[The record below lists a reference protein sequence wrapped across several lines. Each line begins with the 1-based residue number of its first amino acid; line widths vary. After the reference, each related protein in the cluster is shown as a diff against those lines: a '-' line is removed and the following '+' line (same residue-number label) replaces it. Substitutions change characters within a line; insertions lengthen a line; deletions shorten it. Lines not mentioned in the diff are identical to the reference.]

1 MNILDKFR
9 YKKDDPEQLN
19 IKLDQYSSKQTF
31 KNKENLS
38 KLLSTSV
45 RVSSEIFPNI
55 SKAIDNVFR
64 RIKLQNNFS
73 FFVTAN
79 HIETQAT
86 CIAMPLSDTA
96 EIVLTSKLVELLSQ
110 DELESVIA
118 HEIAHFHYQHALYPD
133 PNTVKDR
140 LEYLNLLHFSR
151 AAEISA
157 DRVGF
162 IGCGSLESS
171 LRAMLKITSGLS
183 DKHLKFNFSN
193 YLDQLRELKEIKGD
207 KNLMYS
213 THPNFL
219 IRMQALIWFSMS
231 NEYHKYSNT
240 NKKGSFDLKEVD
252 EKISLKASLL
262 DFKIGYFGTFI
273 LAICFLGLGATTI
286 YGTGIELESSG
297 GGFAKQLIGIYT
309 NTLGDWAYLLIALAA
324 FTTMFSTTLTCLD
337 AFSRVLSPATEIIRG
352 NKQGKPN
359 KWYKLWLS
367 IVVLG
372 TIIILSLFLT
382 DMKAMVDFATKVA
395 FITSPVIA
403 ILNYLVIN
411 GKTIPKKYR
420 QSNLLKVISWIGMF
434 YLIGFSIYFSW
445 MVGVN

>member
-19 IKLDQYSSKQTF
+19 IKLDQYTQKQTF

-38 KLLSTSV
+38 KLLSNSV

-64 RIKLQNNFS
+64 RIKLLNNFS

-86 CIAMPLSDTA
+86 CNAMPLSDTA
-96 EIVLTSKLVELLSQ
+96 EIVLTSKLIELLSQ

-118 HEIAHFHYQHALYPD
+118 HEVAHFHYQHALYPD
-133 PNTVKDR
+133 LNKVKDR

-162 IGCGSLESS
+162 IGCGSLEAS

-219 IRMQALIWFSMS
+219 NRMQALIWFSMS
-231 NEYHKYSNT
+231 NEYHKYFNT
-240 NKKGSFDLKEVD
+240 NKKGSFDLKDVD
-252 EKISLKASLL
+252 EKINNSITKVIGDEVEYSNKDVVSRTLMWGSINIFLSDKKFSKKEQEIFKKNFGDKSTESIVSLI
-262 DFKIGYFGTFI
+262 KISNPKSI
-273 LAICFLGLGATTI
+273 QDKI
-286 YGTGIELESSG
+286 
-297 GGFAKQLIGIYT
+297 
-309 NTLGDWAYLLIALAA
+309 N
-324 FTTMFSTTLTCLD
+324 TTLD
-337 AFSRVLSPATEIIRG
+337 EAS
-352 NKQGKPN
+352 
-359 KWYKLWLS
+359 KLLKKDKEK
-367 IVVLG
+367 IVNE
-372 TIIILSLFLT
+372 LT
-382 DMKAMVDFATKVA
+382 K
-395 FITSPVIA
+395 
-403 ILNYLVIN
+403 
-411 GKTIPKKYR
+411 
-420 QSNLLKVISWIGMF
+420 LLKVVDGDKKIAENTVKKIKTN
-434 YLIGFSIYFSW
+434 LKL
-445 MVGVN
+445 